1 MNTVVQISVTK
12 YYVRF
17 YQSSI
22 EERTNNL
29 SMKLTDAVY
38 KINRVNQELGNDR
51 LLRQRRPFNK
61 ISLINKT

>member
-1 MNTVVQISVTK
+1 MSTVVQISVTK

-38 KINRVNQELGNDR
+38 EINRVNQELENDR
-51 LLRQRRPFNK
+51 LHKAAQA
-61 ISLINKT
+61 IQ